1 METRKL
7 YYEDC
12 HLTDFTACVMSCEPS
27 AQGYLIT
34 LDATAFYP
42 EGGGQAWDTGT
53 LGSVSVLQVQER
65 GGEIFHLCDG
75 PLSVGQQVAGKVDW
89 ARRFDLMQQHTG
101 EHILSGIIH
110 KTFGYHNMGFHVG
123 AEVMEVDFDGPI
135 STDALAEIE
144 AAANK
149 AIWENLPINSSCPD
163 PEALKSIPYRSKR
176 EIPWPVRI
184 VEIPG
189 YDCCACC
196 GVHTGATGEVGILK
210 ILSCVK
216 LRQGVRLELVCGG
229 RAYEYLRRVFEE
241 NRKVSQLFSATMLET
256 GSAAE
261 KMMQLLSAEK
271 ARNAQLQT
279 EVFQCIADS
288 YVNQANVLHF
298 HSDLSSAQIRQLADA
313 IASRCHGYAAVVS
326 GSENAY
332 GYCIV
337 SRELDL
343 TDLGKELTQTLRGRG
358 GGKAGFQQGSVC
370 CSREEI
376 LTFFSHCRT

>member
-12 HLTDFTACVMSCEPS
+12 HLTDFTACVMNCEPS
-27 AQGYLIT
+27 EQGYLIT

-42 EGGGQAWDTGT
+42 EGGGQAWDTGS

-65 GGEIFHLCDG
+65 DGEICHLCDG
-75 PLSVGQQVAGKVDW
+75 PLPVGQQVTGKVDW

-135 STDALAEIE
+135 SMDALADIE

-149 AIWENLPINSSCPD
+149 AIWENLPVNCSYPD
-163 PEALKSIPYRSKR
+163 PETLKSIPYRSKR

-196 GVHTGATGEVGILK
+196 GVHTGTTGEVGIIK

-229 RAYEYLRRVFEE
+229 RAYEYLRRVFDE

-256 GSAAE
+256 GSAAD
-261 KMMQLLSAEK
+261 KMVQMLSAEK
-271 ARNAQLQT
+271 AKTAQLQT
-279 EVFQCIADS
+279 EIFQYVADS
-288 YVNQANVLHF
+288 YVNQTNVLHF
-298 HSDLSSAQIRQLADA
+298 HSDLSSAQIRQLADT
-313 IASRCHGYAAVVS
+313 IASRCHGYAAVFS

-343 TDLGKELTQTLRGRG
+343 TDFGKQLTQTLRGRG

-370 CSREEI
+370 CSHEEI
-376 LTFFSHCRT
+376 LAFFSEQ

>member
-12 HLTDFTACVMSCEPS
+12 HLTDFTACVLSCEPS
-27 AQGYLIT
+27 EQGYLIT

-65 GGEIFHLCDG
+65 DGEIFHLCDG
-75 PLSVGQQVAGKVDW
+75 PLPVGQQVTGKVDW
-89 ARRFDLMQQHTG
+89 NRRFDLMQQHTG

-135 STDALAEIE
+135 SMDALADIE

-149 AIWENLPINSSCPD
+149 AIWENLPVTCSYPD
-163 PEALKSIPYRSKR
+163 PETLKSIPYRSKR

-196 GVHTGATGEVGILK
+196 GVHTGTTGEVGIIK

-229 RAYEYLRRVFEE
+229 RAYEYLRRVFDE

-256 GSAAE
+256 GSAAD
-261 KMMQLLSAEK
+261 KMMQMLSAEK
-271 ARNAQLQT
+271 LKNAQLQT
-279 EVFQCIADS
+279 EVFRHIAES

-298 HSDLSSAQIRQLADA
+298 HPDLSSAQIRQLADA
-313 IASRCHGYAAVVS
+313 IANRCHGYAAVFS
-326 GSENAY
+326 GNEGAY

-343 TDLGKELTQTLRGRG
+343 TDFGKELTRTLRGRG
-358 GGKAGFQQGSVC
+358 GGKAGFQQGSVS

-376 LTFFSHCRT
+376 LTFFQK